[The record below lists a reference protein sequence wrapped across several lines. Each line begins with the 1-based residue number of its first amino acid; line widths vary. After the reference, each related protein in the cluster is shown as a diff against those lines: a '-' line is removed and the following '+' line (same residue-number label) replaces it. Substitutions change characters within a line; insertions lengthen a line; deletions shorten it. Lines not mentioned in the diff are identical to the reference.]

1 MEPIR
6 VGPTRVDAIEWTP
19 LWCAPD
25 DDGRHRGAH
34 RDVRHCTRCAPHD
47 DAQPFRTHP
56 VSRTVLVRALTSLD
70 QVRPGAQPG
79 LRRLLTTLHPL
90 SDTELEQLMRDQKTI
105 RRL

>member
-1 MEPIR
+1 
-6 VGPTRVDAIEWTP
+6 
-19 LWCAPD
+19 
-25 DDGRHRGAH
+25 
-34 RDVRHCTRCAPHD
+34 
-47 DAQPFRTHP
+47 